1 MSIIKNSLSNIFK
14 AHDKDDV
21 SKTDPILKNT
31 KGSVMIISGKK
42 RTGKTSLW
50 LSMLSSKHLF
60 KDYFGNIFM
69 ISPSKEDKT
78 RELREEL
85 EKEEK
90 YYPELNEPNVKS
102 ILDYIKMEMSQQKR
116 KEEKLKRKLPPIYNL
131 LILDDV
137 VSSLPRSFKKNIMT
151 DLFYNHRHYN
161 LTLFVITQSYKNI
174 APNIRKQADILYV
187 FPMTNLKEIES
198 IQEDWSIPDEVLKVA
213 FENEADHPFLTV
225 NLVGNRPIYFRKM
238 DLIKI

>member
-21 SKTDPILKNT
+21 SKTDPILKHT

-50 LSMLSSKHLF
+50 LSMLGSKHLF

-90 YYPELNEPNVKS
+90 YYSELNEPNVKS

-198 IQEDWSIPDEVLKVA
+198 IQEDWSIPDEVFDLA
-213 FENEADHPFLTV
+213 FDKEEEHPFLTV
-225 NLVGNRPIYFRKM
+225 NLVGNRPIYFRKF
-238 DLIKI
+238 DLIKM

>member
-198 IQEDWSIPDEVLKVA
+198 IQEDWSISNEVFDLAFQDEH
-213 FENEADHPFLTV
+213 EHPFLTV
-225 NLVGNRPIYFRKM
+225 NMVGNKPVFFRKF
-238 DLIKI
+238 DLIKM

>member
-50 LSMLSSKHLF
+50 LSMLSSRHLF

-137 VSSLPRSFKKNIMT
+137 VADMPRSFKKNIIT
-151 DLFYNHRHYN
+151 NLFFNHRHYN
-161 LTLFVITQSYKNI
+161 LTVFVITQSYKQI
-174 APNIRKQADILYV
+174 APSIRKQADLLYI
-187 FPMTNLKEIES
+187 FPMANLKEKEAF
-198 IQEDWSIPDEVLKVA
+198 QDDWDIPDAIFDLA
-213 FENEADHPFLTV
+213 FQDEHEHPFLTT
-225 NLVGNRPIYFRKM
+225 NMVGNKPVFFRKF
-238 DLIKI
+238 DLIKM

>member
-21 SKTDPILKNT
+21 SKNEPILKNT

-50 LSMLSSKHLF
+50 LSMLSSRQLF
-60 KDYFGNIFM
+60 GNYFGNVFM

-90 YYPELNEPNVKS
+90 YYPELNEANVKS
-102 ILDYIKMEMSQQKR
+102 ILDYIKMEISQQKR

-137 VSSLPRSFKKNIMT
+137 VADMPRSFKKNIIT
-151 DLFYNHRHYN
+151 NLFFNHRHYN
-161 LTLFVITQSYKNI
+161 LTIFVITQSYKQI
-174 APNIRKQADILYV
+174 APSIRKQADLLYI
-187 FPMTNLKEIES
+187 FPMANLKEKEAF
-198 IQEDWSIPDEVLKVA
+198 QDDWDISNEVFDLAFQDEH
-213 FENEADHPFLTV
+213 EHPFLTV
-225 NLVGNRPIYFRKM
+225 NMVGNKPVFFRKF
-238 DLIKI
+238 DRIKI